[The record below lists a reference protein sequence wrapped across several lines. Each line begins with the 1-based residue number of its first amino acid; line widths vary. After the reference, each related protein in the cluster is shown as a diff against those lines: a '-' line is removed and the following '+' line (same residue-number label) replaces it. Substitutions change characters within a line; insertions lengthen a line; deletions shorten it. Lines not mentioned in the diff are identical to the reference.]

1 MSVLLIIAHRGIRFY
16 LVLVPLCL
24 NEGLGKQ
31 NSSVSLVHFVPL
43 GVKRLSVK
51 ILFFVNYF
59 QS

>member
-1 MSVLLIIAHRGIRFY
+1 MSVLSSLIGADYILSGSR
-16 LVLVPLCL
+16 
-24 NEGLGKQ
+24 
-31 NSSVSLVHFVPL
+31 SVSLVHFVPL